1 LLQEAYLETNVF
13 DRDLWKGFWDIAKM
27 YWLSTEKWRAAG
39 ILALLLLL
47 LFSFTA
53 LNVTLNFVG
62 RDFMTALSEKNL
74 SAFNKNLF
82 LYLGIFIIATPV
94 SVFYSFIRRTLG
106 VNWRLW
112 LTSHFLEKYFRNRA
126 YYHIKDNRE
135 IDNPDQRISQD
146 ISAFTATSLEFLSI
160 IFFSIVQ
167 LISFIGIL
175 WGISIKLVLI
185 LLVYATI
192 GTTVTFFFGK
202 KLVNLNFQQL
212 RKEANLRYGLVHVRD
227 NAESIAFYRGETR
240 EKSQVRDRLLA
251 AVENLRFLI
260 GWQRNLEFFTK
271 GYDYII
277 IVLPVV
283 VMAPLYFAGQI
294 KFGVVTQAE
303 SAFVQ
308 VLGALSI
315 IVSQFEQLT
324 GFVAGI
330 TRLETFASA
339 IDDSGTPKTGENI
352 PRIVSREASRL
363 ELRNIT
369 LQTPDYNK
377 TLLRNLSVET
387 FAVKGTLITGVSGVG
402 KSSLLR
408 AIAGLWEAGE
418 GEIKRPPLEEMLFL
432 PQRPYMV
439 IGSLREQLLYPH
451 TEKTVDDE
459 ALNRALEKVNLRD
472 LPERVGGLDAELD
485 WGQLLSLGEQ
495 QRLAFARLLL
505 TEPRY
510 ALLDEAT
517 SALDEANEAKLYNE
531 LQKTGATY
539 ISVGHRSSLLPFHQQ
554 VLNLRGNGEWTSSR
568 RDILQL
574 DAQ

>member
-1 LLQEAYLETNVF
+1 
-13 DRDLWKGFWDIAKM
+13 M
-27 YWLSTEKWRAAG
+27 YWLSVERWRATG
-39 ILALLLLL
+39 LLALLLLL
-47 LFSFTA
+47 LFFFTA

-74 SAFNKNLF
+74 PAFNKNLL

-94 SVFYSFIRRTLG
+94 SVFYAFTRRILG

-112 LTSHFLEKYFRNRA
+112 LTNHFLGKYFSNRA
-126 YYHIKDNRE
+126 YYHVKDNRE

-185 LLVYATI
+185 LVAYAAV

-212 RKEANLRYGLVHVRD
+212 RKEADLRYGLVHVRD
-227 NAESIAFYRGETR
+227 NAESIAFYRGEKR
-240 EKSQVRDRLLA
+240 EQDQVKNRLLA
-251 AVENLRFLI
+251 ALENLRFLI
-260 GWQRNLEFFTK
+260 GWQRNLEFFTR
-271 GYDYII
+271 GYEYII
-277 IVLPVV
+277 LVLPIV

-303 SAFVQ
+303 SAFAQ

-315 IVSQFEQLT
+315 IISQFEQLS

-330 TRLETFASA
+330 SRLETFSTALEETGPTNRNGNASL
-339 IDDSGTPKTGENI
+339 IS
-352 PRIVSREASRL
+352 SREEPRL
-363 ELRNIT
+363 ELLHVT
-369 LQTPDYNK
+369 LKTPDNMK
-377 TLLRNLSVET
+377 TLIRDLSVKAGT
-387 FAVKGTLITGVSGVG
+387 GKGLLITGVSGVG

-408 AIAGLWEAGE
+408 AIAGLWETGE
-418 GEIKRPPLEEMLFL
+418 GTIERPHADEMLFL

-451 TEKTVDDE
+451 AERTVDE
-459 ALNRALEKVNLRD
+459 ETLSRVLEKVNLRD

-505 TEPRY
+505 TKPRY

-517 SALDEANEAKLYNE
+517 SALDEPNEANLYHE
-531 LQKTGATY
+531 LQNMGATY
-539 ISVGHRSSLLPFHQQ
+539 VSVGHRSSLLAFHEQ
-554 VLNLRGNGEWTSSR
+554 VLHLQGNGEWLSDSR
-568 RDILQL
+568 
-574 DAQ
+574 DAIENPPGSVVIPPLLPAI